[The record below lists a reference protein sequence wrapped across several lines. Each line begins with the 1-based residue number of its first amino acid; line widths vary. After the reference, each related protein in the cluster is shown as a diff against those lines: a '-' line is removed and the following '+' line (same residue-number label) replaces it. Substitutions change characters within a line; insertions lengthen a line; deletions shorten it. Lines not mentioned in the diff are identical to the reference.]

1 MDDFFL
7 MGTCLC
13 LCLRE
18 SERERERERAF
29 FGPKFRE
36 LLKVKRSRYESKG
49 IYRVPACLVA
59 LFYFYFFKAEY
70 FFYLFNIF
78 LM

>member
-1 MDDFFL
+1 MFVFE
-7 MGTCLC
+7 
-13 LCLRE
+13 R
-18 SERERERERAF
+18 ERERERERAF

-59 LFYFYFFKAEY
+59 LFYFFF
-70 FFYLFNIF
+70 
-78 LM
+78 